1 MSVRSMRWQW
11 PQVAFAVL
19 FAALIAQMPI
29 ANAHEIRPAYLQI
42 DEVGPGRYQ
51 LLWRTPV
58 LAGMRLPVVLGL
70 PDDIYYITPPATQEL
85 SDSLIER
92 RVFEVGAQGLAGK
105 RIEFV
110 GLQATIT
117 DVLVRV
123 QMFDGTRSAILI
135 RPSQPWADIAPSAG
149 AF

>member
-1 MSVRSMRWQW
+1 MSVRSMRWRW
-11 PQVAFAVL
+11 LRVALAGL
-19 FAALIAQMPI
+19 FVTLIARMPI
-29 ANAHEIRPAYLQI
+29 AHAHEIRPAYLQI

-70 PDDIYYITPPATQEL
+70 PDEIHDITTPATQEL

-92 RVFEVGAQGLAGK
+92 RVFDAGAQGLAGK

-117 DVLVRV
+117 DVPVGQLRGHEASHRRALP
-123 QMFDGTRSAILI
+123 DES
-135 RPSQPWADIAPSAG
+135 
-149 AF
+149 